1 LHRKMADEIKQ
12 NKKAEVKSEKK
23 EVKIVSDKPKVE
35 EKKVDVVDNKK
46 VETKVEDKKEE
57 KKVEQKKITKKDEAI
72 AKSMLGAS
80 LKQCMAISN
89 YIKGKKIDLA
99 ISELKEV
106 IDFKRVIPMTGEI
119 PHRRLIGPG
128 RYPIKACGMIINML
142 KALKGN
148 VIANQMDLDKTRIV
162 IASGSWASRPQRSGG
177 VKAKRC
183 NMILIAK
190 EVEAKK

>member
-1 LHRKMADEIKQ
+1 MADEIKQ
-12 NKKAEVKSEKK
+12 NKKMEEK
-23 EVKIVSDKPKVE
+23 KIVSDKPKAIDNVKVE
-35 EKKVDVVDNKK
+35 EKKAESK
-46 VETKVEDKKEE
+46 VETKAEEKKEEKKDE
-57 KKVEQKKITKKDEAI
+57 KKVEQKKISKKDEAV

-99 ISELKEV
+99 ISELEEV
-106 IDFKRVIPMTGEI
+106 INFKRAIPMTGEI
-119 PHRRLIGPG
+119 PHRRGIGPG

-148 VIANQMDLDKTRIV
+148 VIANQMDLDKARIV

>member
-1 LHRKMADEIKQ
+1 MAEEIKQ
-12 NKKAEVKSEKK
+12 TKNEVKKN
-23 EVKIVSDKPKVE
+23 VVSDKPKVDAQV
-35 EKKVDVVDNKK
+35 KATDNVKVDDKK
-46 VETKVEDKKEE
+46 VETKVEE
-57 KKVEQKKITKKDEAI
+57 KKIEQKKITKKSEAV

-106 IDFKRVIPMTGEI
+106 INFKRAIPMTGEI
-119 PHRRLIGPG
+119 PHRKGIGPG

-148 VIANQMDLDKTRIV
+148 VIANQMDLDKARIV
-162 IASGSWASRPQRSGG
+162 IASGSWAARPQRSGG

>member
-1 LHRKMADEIKQ
+1 MAEEIKQ
-12 NKKAEVKSEKK
+12 NNKAKEAVSEKK
-23 EVKIVSDKPKVE
+23 EVKQDIKQDAQVNAE
-35 EKKVDVVDNKK
+35 DNKK
-46 VETKVEDKKEE
+46 TEE
-57 KKVEQKKITKKDEAI
+57 KKVEQKKISKKNEAV

-80 LKQCMAISN
+80 LKQCMAIGD
-89 YIKGKKIDLA
+89 YIKGKKIDDS
-99 ISELKEV
+99 IKELNEV
-106 IDFKRVIPMTGEI
+106 INFKRAIPMIGEI
-119 PHRRLIGPG
+119 PHRKGDIMAG
-128 RYPIKACGMIINML
+128 RYPIKASGMIINML

-190 EVEAKK
+190 EMEGKV